1 MKKILNVIAG
11 LIFTTLVL
19 QAQAQN
25 KSLDKVAAVV
35 GSAIILQSDIE
46 MQYAQYRAQG
56 NLENSDIKCYFLQQ
70 LLAQKLLSQQAAI
83 DSITVSEGQVDDE
96 VNRRMRVMTQ
106 RAGGEDRLEQ
116 FLNRSILQYKEEIR
130 SDIKEQLIA
139 NKMQGKIT
147 ENVNVTPLD
156 VRRYFDAI
164 PKDSLPSYGT
174 EVEIGTLVT
183 YPKLTKLEKEIFQ
196 DKLEAL
202 RLRIKAGED
211 FSTLARIYSQDIG
224 SAREGGELGFAYR
237 NAYVK
242 EFAAMAFK
250 LKVGEL
256 SPVFETQF
264 GFHVLQ
270 VIEKRGEQVNVRHIL
285 IKIQPTPASLA
296 RIKVHIDSIYNSVVQ
311 KKIDFGKAV
320 FTYSEDNETKYNGGM
335 MLHAENVRNRT
346 TYIPTDK
353 LDPQLFLVVDTMQVN
368 TYSKP
373 VVFTSAD
380 GKQGYRFLYLKSKTH
395 PHKANLEED
404 FSKIKEI
411 ALEDKISRTVS
422 EWFEKRRKFTYVKID
437 AEYQDCS
444 KLKGWTSTQN

>member
-224 SAREGGELGFAYR
+224 SAREGGDLGFAYR

-311 KKIDFGKAV
+311 KKIDFGA
-320 FTYSEDNETKYNGGM
+320 
-335 MLHAENVRNRT
+335 
-346 TYIPTDK
+346 
-353 LDPQLFLVVDTMQVN
+353 
-368 TYSKP
+368 
-373 VVFTSAD
+373 
-380 GKQGYRFLYLKSKTH
+380 
-395 PHKANLEED
+395 
-404 FSKIKEI
+404 
-411 ALEDKISRTVS
+411 
-422 EWFEKRRKFTYVKID
+422 
-437 AEYQDCS
+437 
-444 KLKGWTSTQN
+444 

>member
-1 MKKILNVIAG
+1 MKKTLKVIVG

-19 QAQAQN
+19 THAQAQQ

-56 NLENSDIKCYFLQQ
+56 NSENLDIKCYFLQQ
-70 LLAQKLLSQQAAI
+70 LLAQKLLSQQAAV
-83 DSITVSEGQVDDE
+83 DSITVSEGDVDNE
-96 VNRRMRVMTQ
+96 VNRRMRVMIQ
-106 RAGGEDRLEQ
+106 RAGGQDRLEQ
-116 FLNRSILQYKEEIR
+116 FLNRSVLQYKDEIR

-156 VRRYFDAI
+156 VRRYFEAI
-164 PKDSLPSYGT
+164 PKDSLPSYST
-174 EVEIGTLVT
+174 EVEVGTLVT

-211 FSTLARIYSQDIG
+211 FGTLARIYSQDTG
-224 SAREGGELGFAYR
+224 SAREGGELGFADR
-237 NAYVK
+237 SAYVK

-270 VIEKRGEQVNVRHIL
+270 VIERRGEQVN
-285 IKIQPTPASLA
+285 
-296 RIKVHIDSIYNSVVQ
+296 
-311 KKIDFGKAV
+311 
-320 FTYSEDNETKYNGGM
+320 E
-335 MLHAENVRNRT
+335 
-346 TYIPTDK
+346 
-353 LDPQLFLVVDTMQVN
+353 
-368 TYSKP
+368 
-373 VVFTSAD
+373 
-380 GKQGYRFLYLKSKTH
+380 
-395 PHKANLEED
+395 
-404 FSKIKEI
+404 
-411 ALEDKISRTVS
+411 
-422 EWFEKRRKFTYVKID
+422 
-437 AEYQDCS
+437 
-444 KLKGWTSTQN
+444 

>member
-1 MKKILNVIAG
+1 
-11 LIFTTLVL
+11 
-19 QAQAQN
+19 
-25 KSLDKVAAVV
+25 
-35 GSAIILQSDIE
+35 
-46 MQYAQYRAQG
+46 
-56 NLENSDIKCYFLQQ
+56 
-70 LLAQKLLSQQAAI
+70 
-83 DSITVSEGQVDDE
+83 
-96 VNRRMRVMTQ
+96 
-106 RAGGEDRLEQ
+106 
-116 FLNRSILQYKEEIR
+116 
-130 SDIKEQLIA
+130 
-139 NKMQGKIT
+139 
-147 ENVNVTPLD
+147 
-156 VRRYFDAI
+156 
-164 PKDSLPSYGT
+164 
-174 EVEIGTLVT
+174 
-183 YPKLTKLEKEIFQ
+183 
-196 DKLEAL
+196 
-202 RLRIKAGED
+202 
-211 FSTLARIYSQDIG
+211 
-224 SAREGGELGFAYR
+224 
-237 NAYVK
+237 
-242 EFAAMAFK
+242 MAFK